1 MFDSNACKYNITKFL
16 NFGSFAKFSSHEMDN
31 IIFCEIKTLKNKF
44 SEVTFVIYYSYS
56 TLFKEELIDYEQEKD
71 NEN

>member
-1 MFDSNACKYNITKFL
+1 
-16 NFGSFAKFSSHEMDN
+16 MDN
-31 IIFCEIKTLKNKF
+31 IIFCKIKTLKNKF

-56 TLFKEELIDYEQEKD
+56 TLFNEELSDYEQEKD

>member
-1 MFDSNACKYNITKFL
+1 
-16 NFGSFAKFSSHEMDN
+16 MDN

-44 SEVTFVIYYSYS
+44 SEVTLVIYYSYS